1 MTGMNVL
8 SMDLRL
14 RIVGAYER
22 NEGTYAELA
31 QRFGVGEATVSR
43 LLRRQRER
51 GHLQPE
57 APGGGFPPRIADD
70 LLPELVRLVA
80 ENPDATLDVLV
91 ERWQKKFGGELSRS
105 SLLRALERAGVTR
118 KKNDSGRRS
127 NSARMSARNEQR
139 SAERSPRSRS
149 RS

>member
-1 MTGMNVL
+1 MNVL
-8 SMDLRL
+8 SMDLRR
-14 RIVGAYER
+14 RIVAAYER

-51 GHLQPE
+51 GHLEPE

-70 LLPELVRLVA
+70 LLPDLVRLVA
-80 ENPDATLDVLV
+80 ENPDATLDILV
-91 ERWQKKFGGELSRS
+91 ERWVKKFGGELSRS

-118 KKNDSGRRS
+118 KKSGS
-127 NSARMSARNEQR
+127 GPLNNSARTSARSGTR
-139 SAERSPRSRS
+139 SSKRSPRSRS
-149 RS
+149 TS